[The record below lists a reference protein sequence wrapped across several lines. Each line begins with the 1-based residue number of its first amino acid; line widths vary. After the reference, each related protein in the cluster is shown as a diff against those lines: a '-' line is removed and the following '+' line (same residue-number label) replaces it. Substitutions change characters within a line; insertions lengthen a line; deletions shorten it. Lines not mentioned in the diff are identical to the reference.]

1 MDKDVL
7 YKIYANDIYLNYL
20 RYHPRWY
27 VILNKYP
34 EAYKDFEK
42 QLKIDLKITTVDK
55 IEQLKKQID
64 FISGMVNYL
73 NSN

>member
-42 QLKIDLKITTVDK
+42 QPPPCFLDTH
-55 IEQLKKQID
+55 
-64 FISGMVNYL
+64 
-73 NSN
+73 